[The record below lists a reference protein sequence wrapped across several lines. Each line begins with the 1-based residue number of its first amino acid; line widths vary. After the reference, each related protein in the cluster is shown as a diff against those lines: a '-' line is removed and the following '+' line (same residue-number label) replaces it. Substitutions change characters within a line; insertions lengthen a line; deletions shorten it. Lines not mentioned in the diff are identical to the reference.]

1 MACKPSQVQATPNRS
16 SNLCAHA
23 PRRQYLAAT
32 SRGLCVVFCAVLD
45 GHARRGG
52 RRHQTIRV
60 VVCRER
66 PGAVGALPPAARR
79 GRVHQYVAAQH
90 AALRI
95 SLSARRPSC
104 KPSSILHH
112 HPSLVMAAI
121 AILSPSLMMGT
132 TANERTG
139 CIHNRRASHAA
150 ARTHAHDA
158 VRLELRA
165 TSRRTLRAPNRAAV
179 GGHHLSQ
186 LVVVRGA
193 PATNT
198 TTRSPRIELAFLFP
212 PPPR

>member
-1 MACKPSQVQATPNRS
+1 MFFALCSTVTLDEVAAVIKPFVSLYVASGQALSVLYRLLRAEVESTSTSQRS
-16 SNLCAHA
+16 TQHCASHY
-23 PRRQYLAAT
+23 R
-32 SRGLCVVFCAVLD
+32 
-45 GHARRGG
+45 
-52 RRHQTIRV
+52 
-60 VVCRER
+60 
-66 PGAVGALPPAARR
+66 PAA
-79 GRVHQYVAAQH
+79 HH
-90 AALRI
+90 ASPPRF
-95 SLSARRPSC
+95 SLSSPSFARHGRYRE
-104 KPSSILHH
+104 
-112 HPSLVMAAI
+112 
-121 AILSPSLMMGT
+121 SLMMGT

>member
-1 MACKPSQVQATPNRS
+1 MRCFLRCARRSRSTRWPPS
-16 SNLCAHA
+16 SNHSC
-23 PRRQYLAAT
+23 RCM
-32 SRGLCVVFCAVLD
+32 SR
-45 GHARRGG
+45 
-52 RRHQTIRV
+52 
-60 VVCRER
+60 
-66 PGAVGALPPAARR
+66 AARR
-79 GRVHQYVAAQH
+79 CRCSTACCAPRSSPPVRRSAAQH